1 MSAASSY
8 WAVVKRQVKS
18 ELRTAPAMADRYK
31 VLKVYFSM
39 QLNRPS
45 KMEVVAEEGVI
56 ALSRRSAEQASD
68 ARMKLHVL
76 VLSKLKHSR
85 RG

>member
-1 MSAASSY
+1 MFAASSY

-18 ELRTAPAMADRYK
+18 ELRTVPAMADRYK

-45 KMEVVAEEGVI
+45 KMEVVAEEDII
-56 ALSRRSAEQASD
+56 AFSRRSAEQASD
-68 ARMKLHVL
+68 ARMKVNVL
-76 VLSKLKHSR
+76 VI
-85 RG
+85 